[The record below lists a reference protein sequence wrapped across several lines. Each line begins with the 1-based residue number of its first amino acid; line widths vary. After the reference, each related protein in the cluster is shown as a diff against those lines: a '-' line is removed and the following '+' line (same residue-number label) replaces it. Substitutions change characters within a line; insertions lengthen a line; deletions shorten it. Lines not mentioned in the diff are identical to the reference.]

1 MDRESAFSLIEL
13 VVALTFITL
22 GIVGVFSVFFVNSV
36 ASQSTGQRDEMR
48 VALENVSELVRFA
61 DFKTLYA
68 TYHGTNV
75 EVPELED
82 PGGGPAK
89 VTITCY
95 VDETTLPAEFGPVL
109 DLDGKGGLATTDC
122 SATYK
127 LLPVEL
133 SVTYVDRGFVETRQV
148 HLLIGEK
155 G

>member
-1 MDRESAFSLIEL
+1 
-13 VVALTFITL
+13 
-22 GIVGVFSVFFVNSV
+22 
-36 ASQSTGQRDEMR
+36 MR
-48 VALENVSELVRFA
+48 VNISAICGAGCSRERERASAKRTFR
-61 DFKTLYA
+61 DTLRYLPRNERRSSR
-68 TYHGTNV
+68 TRRS
-75 EVPELED
+75 
-82 PGGGPAK
+82 PGGAAK

-109 DLDGKGGLATTDC
+109 DLDGNGGLATTDC

-133 SVTYVDRGFVETRQV
+133 IVTYVDRGFVETRQV

>member
-22 GIVGVFSVFFVNSV
+22 GILGVFSVFFVNSV

-122 SATYK
+122 SATYR
-127 LLPVEL
+127 LLPIEL
-133 SVTYVDRGFVETRQV
+133 SISYVDRGVVARREV
-148 HLLIGEK
+148 HLLIGE
-155 G
+155 

>member
-1 MDRESAFSLIEL
+1 
-13 VVALTFITL
+13 
-22 GIVGVFSVFFVNSV
+22 
-36 ASQSTGQRDEMR
+36 MR
-48 VALENVSELVRFA
+48 VALENVSEFLRNG
-61 DFKTLYA
+61 DFGTLYA

-122 SATYK
+122 SATYR
-127 LLPVEL
+127 LLPIEL
-133 SVTYVDRGFVETRQV
+133 SIRYVDRGVVVTRGV
-148 HLLIGEK
+148 HLLIGE
-155 G
+155 